1 MRIYEPRRVILGGK
15 EVALTL
21 LESVLCGI
29 VQGLTEF
36 LPVSSSGHLALM
48 HAVFGMETAE
58 SNLTFDILLHLGTLI
73 VVFVFY
79 FREIFSLIPAFFTML
94 GKVFRGKFAMKEYT
108 ANERFVVLLILAT
121 LPLAAALFIDDAVS
135 ALAAYT
141 KVIGAI
147 LIFNGAVLL
156 FSDHIAKKTSTRE
169 ELTPLGAFGVGCFQ
183 LIAVFPGL
191 SRSGSTISGGLLFG
205 LSREDAVKF
214 SFILSVPAILGAN
227 IMNVPEVL
235 TTSIPKAELSYY
247 LIGMACAMI
256 SGFLAMK
263 LLIYISKKSRFGF
276 FAYYCFAVGALA
288 VIFG

>member
-1 MRIYEPRRVILGGK
+1 MS
-15 EVALTL
+15 L
-21 LESVLCGI
+21 LESVICGI
-29 VQGLTEF
+29 IQGLTEF

-48 HAVFGMETAE
+48 HAVFGMENAE

-79 FREIFSLIPAFFTML
+79 YREIFSLIPAFFTML

-108 ANERFVVLLILAT
+108 RNERFVILLILAT
-121 LPLAAALFIDDAVS
+121 LPLAGALFIDDAVS
-135 ALAAYT
+135 ALAVYT

-156 FSDHIAKKTSTRE
+156 LSDYIAKRAAKKE
-169 ELTPLGAFGVGCFQ
+169 ELTPLGALGVGCFQ

-227 IMNVPEVL
+227 ILNVPQAF
-235 TTSIPKAELSYY
+235 SSAIPKGEIGNY
-247 LIGMACAMI
+247 LIGMACAMV